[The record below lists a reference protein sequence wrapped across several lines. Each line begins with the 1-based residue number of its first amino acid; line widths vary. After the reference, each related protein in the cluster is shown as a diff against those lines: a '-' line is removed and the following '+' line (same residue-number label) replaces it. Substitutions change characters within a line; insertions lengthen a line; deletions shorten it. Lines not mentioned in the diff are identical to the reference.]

1 MTGGEIE
8 CGSDRGDRGSPRLAG
23 AQSVSVAT
31 DAAEAA
37 VPATSSVWRARGWA
51 FGLGLFAASLLVGYL
66 AVKDR
71 GEAIQGGLVPW
82 WVFALAFLL
91 AEAYVVKAEWRPE
104 IAALSPHDAGVGL
117 GLVMLAPADLLSA
130 QLIGA
135 AAALVLLRT
144 PGPWRILG
152 RLATLVISS
161 SVAVLLFGALLRMG
175 DGAGWVGWVAVFAA
189 VLTGSLAMALVSAAS
204 AHIAGRRTSVEDLGR
219 GLALVAAG
227 AIASSSIAIAAVE
240 LLRAGRNSAV
250 FLVVPFVSCAIVLR
264 MYASERRRLGHLRA
278 LYNSMRAAQ
287 RSPGVDEGVR
297 EMLEAARRL
306 LHADLSWIGLLPK
319 TPSGRTL
326 VAWADERG
334 VSALTG
340 RTLTPLQRS
349 AITAAT
355 ESEGGLIV
363 APGRPRGLDGM
374 FRELGLRRGMLMP
387 LRGEDGVVG
396 VLLVGDRDDDRG
408 AYTAEHLRVLEAY
421 ASHASVLIE
430 NDRLERS
437 LEEVT
442 ALKEQL
448 RHQAFHDALTG
459 LPNRVLFAEHVVRA
473 TSPKAGG
480 GGTPAVLFLDLD
492 DFKTINDSLGHEAGD
507 ELLVA
512 VAGRVKNAV
521 RTCDVP
527 ARLGGDEF
535 AVLAPTTEPE
545 DAEAIAER
553 LVRSLDE
560 PFVVGGREISVHASI
575 GIAFAETGATA
586 DELLRSADV
595 AMYSA
600 KQGGKRRFVVYEPQ
614 MHVRVRHRQELV
626 TALERAIERG
636 EIDVHY
642 QPIVQLETNRLA
654 AVEALARWTRPG
666 HGLLGPSTFLPVA
679 DEIGLMV
686 EIGRL
691 VLRESCRQAVSW
703 QRNFPGHGGLR
714 VNVNL
719 APSELHDPDLVHEVE
734 QVLEET
740 GLDPSLLV
748 LELTESGVMRSPDQA
763 RRTMATLRSLGVS
776 LALDDFGTGHSSL
789 AHLREFPLD
798 QLKIAQAFVDG
809 LPQGHVDA
817 VFVETI
823 VRLAA
828 SLGLSAVAEGIE
840 TQEQAN
846 AVSALGCEFGQG
858 FYFGEPLHT
867 IGVTTYLGAS
877 VLPAASSAARVA

>member
-1 MTGGEIE
+1 M
-8 CGSDRGDRGSPRLAG
+8 
-23 AQSVSVAT
+23 SVAG
-31 DAAEAA
+31 DPGARAA
-37 VPATSSVWRARGWA
+37 VPTHRRGLRARGWA
-51 FGLGLFAASLLVGYL
+51 FGCALLGAAVVAGVL

-71 GEAIQGGLVPW
+71 EDALEGGRVPW
-82 WVFALAFLL
+82 WAFAIAFLL

-117 GLVMLAPADLLSA
+117 GLFLLAPTHLIAA
-130 QLIGA
+130 QLLGA

-144 PGPWRILG
+144 PGPWRIVARVG
-152 RLATLVISS
+152 TLVFAS
-161 SVAVLLFGALLRMG
+161 SVAVLLFGALQRLG
-175 DGAGWVGWVAVFAA
+175 DGVGWIGWGAAFAA
-189 VLTGSLAMALVSAAS
+189 VLTGSLAMAVFSAAT
-204 AHIAGRRTSVEDLGR
+204 AHVGGRRTSAEDLGR
-219 GLALVAAG
+219 ALALVATG

-240 LLRAGRNSAV
+240 LLRAGRNAAV
-250 FLVVPFVSCAIVLR
+250 FLIIPFVSCAIVLR

-287 RSPGVDEGVR
+287 RSPDADEGVR
-297 EMLEAARRL
+297 EMLEAARKL
-306 LHADLSWIGLLPK
+306 LHADLAWIGLLPK
-319 TPSGRTL
+319 THTGRAL
-326 VAWADERG
+326 VAWADDRG
-334 VSALTG
+334 VSPLTG
-340 RTLTPLQRS
+340 RTLTPVQR
-349 AITAAT
+349 AAL
-355 ESEGGLIV
+355 EEASRCEGGLLV
-363 APGRPRGLDGM
+363 APGKPKGLESM
-374 FRELGLRRGMLMP
+374 FRELGLRRGMLTP
-387 LRGEDGVVG
+387 LRGEEGVVG
-396 VLLVGDRDDDRG
+396 ALVVGDRDDDRG
-408 AYTAEHLRVLEAY
+408 TFSPEHLRVLEAY

-459 LPNRVLFAEHVVRA
+459 LPNRVLFAEQVVRA
-473 TSPKAGG
+473 TSRQVAGQA
-480 GGTPAVLFLDLD
+480 TPAVLFLDLD

-535 AVLAPTTEPE
+535 AVLAPAAGLE
-545 DAEAIAER
+545 DAENIAGR
-553 LVRSLDE
+553 LVRALDE
-560 PFVVGGREISVHASI
+560 PFVVCGREISVHASI
-575 GIAFAETGATA
+575 GIAFAERGESA

-600 KQGGKRRFVVYEPQ
+600 KHSGKRRFVVYEPQ
-614 MHVRVRHRQELV
+614 MHARVRHRQELV
-626 TALERAIERG
+626 TALERAVERG

-642 QPIVQLETNRLA
+642 QPIVELGSNRLV
-654 AVEALARWTRPG
+654 AVEALARWIRPG
-666 HGLLGPSTFLPVA
+666 HGMLGPSTFLPVA

-686 EIGRL
+686 EIGGL

-703 QRNFPGHGGLR
+703 QRNFPGRDGLR

-719 APSELHDPDLVHEVE
+719 APSELHDPDLVREVE
-734 QVLEET
+734 QVLAET

-748 LELTESGVMRSPDQA
+748 LELTESGVMRSPEQA
-763 RRTMATLRSLGVS
+763 RRTMAALRDLGVS

-809 LPQGHVDA
+809 LPSGHVDA
-817 VFVETI
+817 VFIETI
-823 VRLAA
+823 VRLAG
-828 SLGLSAVAEGIE
+828 SLGLTAVAEGIE
-840 TQEQAN
+840 SRAQAD
-846 AVSALGCEFGQG
+846 AVEALGCTHGQG
-858 FYFGEPLHT
+858 FYFGEPLGA
-867 IGVTTYLGAS
+867 IGVSTYLGAVS
-877 VLPAASSAARVA
+877 LPTATVAAQVA

>member
-1 MTGGEIE
+1 MSAGRA
-8 CGSDRGDRGSPRLAG
+8 SSAAWPSPGLG
-23 AQSVSVAT
+23 L
-31 DAAEAA
+31 
-37 VPATSSVWRARGWA
+37 RARGLA
-51 FGLGLFAASLLVGYL
+51 LGCGLVAAAVLVGYL
-66 AVKDR
+66 AWQDR
-71 GEAIQGGLVPW
+71 AEALEGAPLPW
-82 WVFALAFLL
+82 WAFAIAFLL

-117 GLVMLAPADLLSA
+117 ALFLLAPGDLLVA
-130 QLIGA
+130 QMAGA

-144 PGPWRILG
+144 PGGPWRIVA
-152 RLATLVISS
+152 RLATLVVAS
-161 SVAVLLFGALLRMG
+161 SVAVLLFGALLRLG
-175 DGAGWVGWVAVFAA
+175 DGAGWVRWAAVLAA
-189 VLTGSLAMALVSAAS
+189 VLTGSLAMQLVSALTAY
-204 AHIAGRRTSVEDLGR
+204 AAGRRTSAEELGR
-219 GLALVAAG
+219 GLGLVAAG
-227 AIASSSIAIAAVE
+227 AVASSSIAIAAVDLVRE
-240 LLRAGRNSAV
+240 GRYTAV
-250 FLVVPFVSCAIVLR
+250 FLAVPFVSCAIVLR

-287 RSPGVDEGVR
+287 RTPGVDEGVR

-306 LHADLSWIGLLPK
+306 LHADVAWIGLLPK
-319 TPSGRTL
+319 SPSGQTMA
-326 VAWADERG
+326 AWADERG
-334 VSALTG
+334 VSALTA
-340 RTLTPLQRS
+340 RTLTPLQL
-349 AITAAT
+349 AGMETAK
-355 ESEGGLIV
+355 ESEGGLLV
-363 APGRPRGLDGM
+363 APGRPRGLDEM
-374 FRELGLRRGMLMP
+374 FRELGLRRGMLTP
-387 LRGEDGVVG
+387 LRGENGVVG

-408 AYTAEHLRVLEAY
+408 VFTAEHLRVLEAY
-421 ASHASVLIE
+421 ASHAGVLIE

-459 LPNRVLFAEHVVRA
+459 LPNRVLFAEHVMRA
-473 TSPKAGG
+473 TSRQA

-492 DFKTINDSLGHEAGD
+492 DFTTINDSLGHEAGD

-535 AVLAPTTEPE
+535 AVLAPTTQPD
-545 DAEAIAER
+545 DAEAIAGR

-560 PFVVGGREISVHASI
+560 PFFVGGREISVHASI
-575 GIAFAETGATA
+575 GIAFGEQGATA
-586 DELLRSADV
+586 DELLRSAYV

-600 KQGGKRRFVVYEPQ
+600 KQNGKRRFVVYEPQ
-614 MHVRVRHRQELV
+614 MHARVRHRQELV
-626 TALERAIERG
+626 TALERAVERG

-642 QPIVQLETNRLA
+642 QPIVQLDGNQLV

-666 HGLLGPSTFLPVA
+666 YGLLGPSTFLPIA

-719 APSELHDPDLVHEVE
+719 APSELHDPDLVREVE
-734 QVLEET
+734 QILEDT

-748 LELTESGVMRSPDQA
+748 LELTESGVMRSPEQA
-763 RRTMATLRSLGVS
+763 RRTMTTLRELGVS

-809 LPQGHVDA
+809 LPHGHVDA

-828 SLGLSAVAEGIE
+828 SLGLTAVAEGIE
-840 TQEQAN
+840 SREQA
-846 AVSALGCEFGQG
+846 ACVKKLGCALGQG
-858 FYFGEPLHT
+858 YYFGEPLGT
-867 IGVTTYLGAS
+867 MGVSTYLGA
-877 VLPAASSAARVA
+877 VMLPAVPAAVAVA

>member
-1 MTGGEIE
+1 VSV
-8 CGSDRGDRGSPRLAG
+8 GSD
-23 AQSVSVAT
+23 
-31 DAAEAA
+31 A
-37 VPATSSVWRARGWA
+37 VVVTARRPVPRARAWA
-51 FGLGLFAASLLVGYL
+51 FGVSLVAAALVVGLL
-66 AVKDR
+66 AVRDR
-71 GEAIQGGLVPW
+71 GEALQGGIVPW
-82 WVFALAFLL
+82 WLFLVAFFL

-104 IAALSPHDAGVGL
+104 VAALSPHDAGVGL
-117 GLVMLAPADLLSA
+117 GLFLLAPGQLLGA
-130 QLIGA
+130 QLVGA

-144 PGPWRILG
+144 PGAWRIAS
-152 RLATLVISS
+152 RLATLLIAT
-161 SVAVLLFGALLRMG
+161 SVAVLLFGALMRLG
-175 DGAGWVGWVAVFAA
+175 GGWVGWAATFAA
-189 VLTGSLAMALVSAAS
+189 VLTGSLAMALVSAAT
-204 AHIAGRRTSVEDLGR
+204 AHFAGRRASAEDIGR
-219 GLALVAAG
+219 ALALVGAG
-227 AIASSSIAIAAVE
+227 AVASSSIAIAAVE
-240 LLRAGRNSAV
+240 LLREGHYAALL
-250 FLVVPFVSCAIVLR
+250 LVVPFVSCAIVLR
-264 MYASERRRLGHLRA
+264 MYAAERRRMGHLRA

-287 RSPGVDEGVR
+287 RSPDVDEGVR

-306 LHADLSWIGLLPK
+306 LHADLAWIGLLPK
-319 TPSGRTL
+319 VPSGRTL

-334 VSALTG
+334 VSPLTG
-340 RTLTPLQRS
+340 RTLTPLQRA
-349 AITAAT
+349 AIEAAT
-355 ESEGGLIV
+355 ESEGGLLV
-363 APGRPRGLDGM
+363 SPGRPRALDGM

-387 LRGEDGVVG
+387 LLGEDRVVG
-396 VLLVGDRDDDRG
+396 VLLVGDRADDRG
-408 AYTAEHLRVLEAY
+408 AFNAEHLRILEAY

-459 LPNRVLFAEHVVRA
+459 LPNRVLFAEHVTRA
-473 TSPKAGG
+473 TAHQKGRTG
-480 GGTPAVLFLDLD
+480 RPAVLFLDLD
-492 DFKTINDSLGHEAGD
+492 DFKTINDSLGHDAGD

-535 AVLAPTTEPE
+535 AVLAPTAEPE

-575 GIAFAETGATA
+575 GIAFAEPGASA

-600 KQGGKRRFVVYEPQ
+600 KQSGKRRYVVYEPQ

-626 TALERAIERG
+626 TALERAVERG

-642 QPIVQLETNRLA
+642 QPIVHLGSHELV

-666 HGLLGPSTFLPVA
+666 HGLLGPSTFLAVA

-686 EIGRL
+686 EIGHL

-703 QRNFPGHGGLR
+703 QRNFPGQEALR

-719 APSELHDPDLVHEVE
+719 APSELHDPELVRAVE
-734 QVLEET
+734 DALEES

-748 LELTESGVMRSPDQA
+748 LELTESGVMRSPEQA
-763 RRTMATLRSLGVS
+763 RRTMSALRSLGVS

-798 QLKIAQAFVDG
+798 QLKIAQAFVGG
-809 LPQGHVDA
+809 LPEGHVDA

-823 VRLAA
+823 VRLAG
-828 SLGLSAVAEGIE
+828 SLGLTAVAEGIE
-840 TQEQAN
+840 SREQAS
-846 AVSALGCEFGQG
+846 VVRSLGCELGQG
-858 FYFGEPLHT
+858 YYFGEPLGT
-867 IGVTTYLGAS
+867 IGVSTYLRAA
-877 VLPAASSAARVA
+877 VLPAATSAVRVA

>member
-1 MTGGEIE
+1 MPAH
-8 CGSDRGDRGSPRLAG
+8 RAG
-23 AQSVSVAT
+23 L
-31 DAAEAA
+31 
-37 VPATSSVWRARGWA
+37 RARGWA
-51 FGLGLFAASLLVGYL
+51 FGFGLLGAAILVGYL
-66 AVKDR
+66 AVQDR
-71 GEAIQGGLVPW
+71 EDALEGGRVPW
-82 WVFALAFLL
+82 WAFAIAFLL

-104 IAALSPHDAGVGL
+104 VAALSPHDAGLGL
-117 GLVMLAPADLLSA
+117 GLFLLAPDGLIGA
-130 QLIGA
+130 QLVGA

-144 PGPWRILG
+144 PGPWRILA
-152 RLATLVISS
+152 RLATLVFAS
-161 SVAVLLFGALLRMG
+161 SVAILLFGALQRMG
-175 DGAGWVGWVAVFAA
+175 DGAGWVGWAAAFAA
-189 VLTGSLAMALVSAAS
+189 VLTGSLAMALFSAAA
-204 AHIAGRRTSVEDLGR
+204 AHMAGRRSSAEDLAR
-219 GLALVAAG
+219 ALLLVAAG

-240 LLRAGRNSAV
+240 LLREGRNAAL
-250 FLVVPFVSCAIVLR
+250 FLVIPFVSCAIVLR

-287 RSPGVDEGVR
+287 RSPGADEGVR

-306 LHADLSWIGLLPK
+306 LHADLAWIGLLPK
-319 TPSGRTL
+319 ASSGRTL

-334 VSALTG
+334 VSPLAG
-340 RTLTPLQRS
+340 RTLTPIQRG
-349 AITAAT
+349 ALEEAT
-355 ESEGGLIV
+355 QTEGGLLV
-363 APGRPRGLDGM
+363 SPGRPRGLEGM
-374 FRELGLRRGMLMP
+374 FRELGLRRGMLTP
-387 LRGEDGVVG
+387 LRGETGVIG

-408 AYTAEHLRVLEAY
+408 VFSAEHLRVLEAY

-473 TSPKAGG
+473 TSRHASGLAA
-480 GGTPAVLFLDLD
+480 PAVLFLDLD
-492 DFKTINDSLGHEAGD
+492 DFKTINDSLGHDAGD

-535 AVLAPTTEPE
+535 AVLAPATGHD
-545 DAEAIAER
+545 DAERIAER
-553 LVRSLDE
+553 LVRALDE
-560 PFVVGGREISVHASI
+560 PFVIGGREISVHASI
-575 GIAFAETGATA
+575 GIAFAERGASA

-600 KQGGKRRFVVYEPQ
+600 KQNGKRRFVVYEPQ
-614 MHVRVRHRQELV
+614 MHARVRHRQELQA
-626 TALERAIERG
+626 ALERAVERG

-642 QPIVQLETNRLA
+642 QPIVELSSNRLV

-666 HGLLGPSTFLPVA
+666 HGMLGPATFLPIA
-679 DEIGLMV
+679 DEMGLMV

-703 QRNFPGHGGLR
+703 QRNFPGRDGLC

-719 APSELHDPDLVHEVE
+719 AASELHDPDLVREVE
-734 QVLEET
+734 QVLEDT

-748 LELTESGVMRSPDQA
+748 LELTESGVMRSPEQG
-763 RRTMATLRSLGVS
+763 RLTMATLRRLGVS

-798 QLKIAQAFVDG
+798 QLKIAKAFVDG
-809 LPQGHVDA
+809 LPEGHVDA
-817 VFVETI
+817 VFIETI

-828 SLGLSAVAEGIE
+828 SLGLRAVAEGIE
-840 TQEQAN
+840 SRAQAD
-846 AVSALGCEFGQG
+846 AVRALGCTYGQG
-858 FYFGEPLHT
+858 FYFGEPLGA
-867 IGVTTYLGAS
+867 IGLATYLGAS
-877 VLPAASSAARVA
+877 ALPARPTVVQVA